1 MGPEKLEHLI
11 YRMPTSPP
19 ASPSLPFCPTFSSV
33 SPPAPPCSP
42 YPSPPCSPGPSVK
55 EEDRGVTLR
64 SPATRHLTHLDPWRR
79 HSWEPGA
86 VATVQQNETEAGD
99 NRSVSLEDLDPEE
112 MRIVLGAALGVR
124 LGGRDP
130 RRTPITQEGSL
141 SSLTEEE
148 AGSDAQHYSVLEEQA
163 NHLQGCSASAPT
175 LSVVHRSL
183 PHSRD
188 PRPRSNCYETL
199 PYGHLCGS
207 NQSVDSDPGQFWGSW
222 TEIDQ
227 DKAHEECTGSPLKRT
242 LSFLLKMAGNRKNKE
257 KERMREREKEARER
271 EARYSNGHL
280 FTSLT
285 VSGTTLC
292 SACNKSITAKEAL
305 SCPTCSVT
313 IHNRCRDTLPNCAK
327 MKQKQQK
334 MALMRNNSAL
344 QNVTLR
350 TKQPLMRERPSSAI
364 YHSENLRQ
372 SLLGSR
378 RGRSSLSLS
387 KSVSTNNIAGNLN
400 DDSPLGLRRILSQST
415 DSLNFRNRAMSM
427 ESLNDEGEVY
437 YTSMLEEMELE
448 GRDFEA
454 DSWSMAVDSS
464 YLQTHRKD
472 VIKRQD
478 VIYELIQTE
487 LHHVR
492 TLRIMERVFRQ
503 GMLEEVQLEPGV
515 VHAIFPCLDRLT
527 AIHSRFLAQL
537 LNRRNHSLQP
547 GSTCNFTIHQLGEVL
562 LEQFSGQNAD
572 EMRKTYA
579 EFCSRHLKAVK
590 LYKELLARDKRFQY
604 FIRRV
609 CRGHLLRRHGIQE
622 CILLVTQRITK
633 YPVLIQRIL
642 DNTKDN
648 EEEASCLA
656 QSLMLIR
663 ELLISVDQQ
672 VMELE
677 RTHRLQEIQAKLDP
691 RAEAKVRDGGLFR
704 GGELLRRRLIHE
716 GMLLWKTPGSRLKDV
731 LVLLMSDIL
740 VFLQEK
746 DQRYIFPCLDKSPI
760 LSLQNLMVR
769 EIANQERGL
778 FLISDSSPPEM
789 YEVHAASKDDKNTW
803 MRLIQHTVSSCPSR
817 EEFPLIETEDKAL
830 LRRLKADIQQKDREV
845 LELLQERVTLFSDL
859 AEVTGGLEVTLP
871 GGVNSRNL
879 FRANTPQALRGERL
893 LTDAISEV
901 DRLSELLLGST
912 LEVPLPCS
920 SNGLPNHTGAL
931 SINGQE
937 VVFNGTHVSPAAKE
951 VSQRLV
957 NLSAHLHA
965 LQGTVIKQD
974 SILELYLCSEALPVA
989 APTTPTG
996 RAWHSL
1002 SRDMGAAEA
1011 SSGSPV
1017 GELALLQRQHT
1028 LLQEELVRL
1037 RGADARLRD
1046 SEKSRIQLERQ
1057 VRDMKTRSAALVDS
1071 VGTAGSEQAPLI
1083 RRASDSN
1090 ADSQLA
1096 GQESVDQSEGCHDC
1110 SDVEVEVTSDEEEEE
1125 DDDEAAKTSPRS
1137 ESPRDLQDI
1146 PEEGEAPGEP
1156 PRETEMS
1163 HC

>member
-1 MGPEKLEHLI
+1 PNFFSIATSKREK
-11 YRMPTSPP
+11 RQ
-19 ASPSLPFCPTFSSV
+19 
-33 SPPAPPCSP
+33 
-42 YPSPPCSPGPSVK
+42 K
-55 EEDRGVTLR
+55 EER
-64 SPATRHLTHLDPWRR
+64 
-79 HSWEPGA
+79 
-86 VATVQQNETEAGD
+86 
-99 NRSVSLEDLDPEE
+99 
-112 MRIVLGAALGVR
+112 
-124 LGGRDP
+124 
-130 RRTPITQEGSL
+130 
-141 SSLTEEE
+141 
-148 AGSDAQHYSVLEEQA
+148 
-163 NHLQGCSASAPT
+163 
-175 LSVVHRSL
+175 
-183 PHSRD
+183 
-188 PRPRSNCYETL
+188 
-199 PYGHLCGS
+199 
-207 NQSVDSDPGQFWGSW
+207 
-222 TEIDQ
+222 
-227 DKAHEECTGSPLKRT
+227 
-242 LSFLLKMAGNRKNKE
+242 E
-257 KERMREREKEARER
+257 KERMREREKEARDR

-327 MKQKQQK
+327 MKQ
-334 MALMRNNSAL
+334 RFSFS
-344 QNVTLR
+344 TI
-350 TKQPLMRERPSSAI
+350 PLYFSSLFFLFLLFLFPPSSYIYSLLAPMMRERPSSAI
-364 YHSENLRQ
+364 YHSDNLRQ

-378 RGRSSLSLS
+378 RGRSGLSLS
-387 KSVSTNNIAGNLN
+387 KSVSTNNITGNLN

-427 ESLNDEGEVY
+427 ESLNDEGEEY
-437 YTSMLEEMELE
+437 YTSMLEEMEIE

-454 DSWSMAVDSS
+454 DSWSMAVDSG

-472 VIKRQD
+472 IIKRQD

-527 AIHSRFLAQL
+527 AIHARFLAQL
-537 LNRRNHSLQP
+537 LTRRNHSLQP
-547 GSTCNFTIHQLGEVL
+547 GSTYNFTIHQLGDVL
-562 LEQFSGQNAD
+562 LEQFSGQCAD

-609 CRGHLLRRHGIQE
+609 CRGHLLRRHGVQE

-656 QSLMLIR
+656 QSLTQIR
-663 ELLISVDQQ
+663 ELLTSVDQQ

-677 RTHRLQEIQAKLDP
+677 RTQRLQEIRARLDP

-731 LVLLMSDIL
+731 QVLLMTDIL

-746 DQRYIFPCLDKSPI
+746 DQRFIFPCLDKSPV
-760 LSLQNLMVR
+760 LSLQNLMIR

-803 MRLIQHTVSSCPSR
+803 IRLIQHTVRSCPSR

-859 AEVTGGLEVTLP
+859 AEVTGGQEIMLP
-871 GGVNSRNL
+871 GGPNSRNL
-879 FRANTPQALRGERL
+879 FRADMPQVPLGERL
-893 LTDAISEV
+893 LTDAIAEGEGLVVSRPAPLQPRQWGWERPSVTCSPRSAPFVLLTLRERLLSWNHIVRSLTSLLALCLRSDGPPV
-901 DRLSELLLGST
+901 D
-912 LEVPLPCS
+912 
-920 SNGLPNHTGAL
+920 
-931 SINGQE
+931 
-937 VVFNGTHVSPAAKE
+937 
-951 VSQRLV
+951 
-957 NLSAHLHA
+957 
-965 LQGTVIKQD
+965 
-974 SILELYLCSEALPVA
+974 

-996 RAWHSL
+996 RVWRSL
-1002 SRDMGAAEA
+1002 SRDAGMAEA
-1011 SSGSPV
+1011 STGAAI
-1017 GELALLQRQHT
+1017 GELALLQRQHS
-1028 LLQEELVRL
+1028 LLQEELGRL
-1037 RGADARLRD
+1037 RGADGRLRD
-1046 SEKSRIQLERQ
+1046 SEKARAQLERQ
-1057 VRDMKTRSAALVDS
+1057 VRDMKVHSTTVFDS
-1071 VGTAGSEQAPLI
+1071 VGPAGSEQVDLLTGTVESI
-1083 RRASDSN
+1083 EHLEGHQDGSD
-1090 ADSQLA
+1090 
-1096 GQESVDQSEGCHDC
+1096 
-1110 SDVEVEVTSDEEEEE
+1110 VEVTSDEEEEE
-1125 DDDEAAKTSPRS
+1125 EKEAKASPRS
-1137 ESPRDLQDI
+1137 ESPR
-1146 PEEGEAPGEP
+1146 GV
-1156 PRETEMS
+1156 
-1163 HC
+1163 